1 MTVDHADGRL
11 QNKWT
16 PPTLSYNV
24 AFLEPSLCFRPTNQ
38 TDVLIEAAMIS
49 PIESSATPDGPID
62 PLRHSELLNPHV
74 QFSLKTPSPRKQKQP
89 SSFITPDNHNTPS
102 PPRTPCPRK
111 DIEPPLTVLK
121 LRAEMGYGLHYLT
134 GMDLSSWQYDKDRL
148 PAAVPPTNLNTPP
161 GVRHV
166 DYEPTDLKYDSG
178 DEAEE
183 EAEMLASV
191 NKPRRV

>member
-1 MTVDHADGRL
+1 MAADHADGKL
-11 QNKWT
+11 QSKWT
-16 PPTLSYNV
+16 LPTLSYNV
-24 AFLEPSLCFRPTNQ
+24 AFLELLPFFRSTNQ

-49 PIESSATPDGPID
+49 PIEGSATPDGPTY
-62 PLRHSELLNPHV
+62 PLKHSDLLNPHG

-121 LRAEMGYGLHYLT
+121 LRAEMGYGLNYLT
-134 GMDLSSWQYDKDRL
+134 GMDLSSWQYDKDRPPTVVL
-148 PAAVPPTNLNTPP
+148 PTNLNTPP
-161 GVRHV
+161 GARRV
-166 DYEPTDLKYDSG
+166 DYEPTNLKDDSG
-178 DEAEE
+178 DDAEE

-191 NKPRRV
+191 NKPRRA